1 MSFPVLMDLGKIHST
16 RSRIFGKIHYTSSRI
31 FGKIHNTSSRIFG
44 KIHYTGSLN
53 RIASKQAPVLVLS
66 LAEEGLR

>member
-16 RSRIFGKIHYTSSRI
+16 RSRIFGKIQYARI
-31 FGKIHNTSSRIFG
+31 FGKIHYTSSRIFG

-53 RIASKQAPVLVLS
+53 GIARKQAPVLVLS
-66 LAEEGLR
+66 LPEEGLR